1 MCLCAA
7 DLGLGH
13 DIEVVVVRREGHVS
27 EDGSVV
33 HRLHGLVLQSEGGAV
48 HPDLEKKT
56 QTHIRNSHLIYD

>member
-1 MCLCAA
+1 MCLWAA

-48 HPDLEKKT
+48 HPDLEKKKHRRT
-56 QTHIRNSHLIYD
+56 LGIHT